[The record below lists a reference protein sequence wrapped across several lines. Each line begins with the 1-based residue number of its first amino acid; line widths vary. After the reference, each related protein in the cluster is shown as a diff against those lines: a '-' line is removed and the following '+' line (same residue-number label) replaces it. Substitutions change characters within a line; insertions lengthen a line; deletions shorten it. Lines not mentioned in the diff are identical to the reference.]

1 MDNIQSF
8 EALYAYAVTALV
20 LCINMIIIWSYSGYV
35 RFKTKIAINP
45 EDAERFKTK
54 LEDFDPPEVARVL
67 RVMNN
72 ASANVIPF
80 LILGLVFVLIGGP
93 ASTAKMIFG
102 IFAVARLL
110 HSIAYLAAKQPW
122 RTIFFTIGSIATVW
136 LIVAIIQRLAHG
148 SSFQ

>member
-20 LCINMIIIWSYSGYV
+20 LCFNMLIIWSYSGLV
-35 RFKTKIAINP
+35 RFKTKTAINA

-54 LEDFDPPEVARVL
+54 LEDLDPPEVARVL

-72 ASANVIPF
+72 AYANVIPF

-93 ASTAKMIFG
+93 AGTARMIFG
-102 IFAVARLL
+102 IFTVARLL

-122 RTIFFTIGSIATVW
+122 RTIFYSIAAGAMGW
-136 LIVAIIQRLAHG
+136 LIVAIILRLVHG
-148 SSFQ
+148 SFQ